1 MSPNPNSRTRRP
13 AIPSAISCNFAP
25 VLIAVLAMVAVLAGG
40 WLNER
45 GAAKKAQQAEIHKKL
60 MEARADLEEVIR
72 HRFHLV
78 QGLVAFVKSRA
89 SFTEG
94 EFEEFAEALQGDLT
108 GIRSLQLAPDAVV
121 SYLTRRDANEGVLG
135 HDLLADPERRDIVRR
150 SIDRREYIIAGP
162 LPLIQG
168 GTGLIGRYPIYL
180 PDGEADRF
188 WGFATIVLDMQ
199 PLLAEAGLLDQDSAL
214 SFALR
219 GKDGLGDKGAVFHGA
234 ASAFEAPS
242 EVIDV
247 PLPSGSW
254 QLTAMP
260 KPGAT
265 FAQLGASADGG
276 SMLLNACVAL
286 AVSIG
291 LLVYILARRPQQLR
305 LAARRAAE
313 TQQTLQAAKDEA
325 ERANAAKSRFLAA
338 ANHDLRQPLQTL
350 RLHLAS
356 LETIMEYPRR
366 KAICSE
372 MVQAVETM
380 AALLNSL
387 LDIGKLEK
395 GEIKADIRDFPLSEM
410 TNRIAHEFSRQAAA
424 KGIDLRIVPSTAVLR
439 SDPVLLERILSNL
452 VANALHY
459 TPRGKVLVGCRR
471 RGAKVSIEIWDE
483 GVGIAPE
490 ELSMIFEE
498 YYQLG
503 NPARDS
509 EKGLGLGLAIVQR
522 LTEFLGHGI
531 AVRSTPGQG
540 SMFAIE
546 VPRGA
551 EHLARRATAQ
561 RAAPAPKVLRHATIV
576 VVEDNECVR
585 IAMSDL
591 IGAWGADVV
600 AVADEQ
606 EALASLRGA
615 SPDLVLADYRLG
627 AGLTGID
634 VVETLRRAMGST
646 IPALIITGDT
656 DPDVTR
662 KIQAAGFSV
671 THKPLDPVKLRREI
685 ELRLPHTAPA
695 VYQDRMAASA

>member
-1 MSPNPNSRTRRP
+1 
-13 AIPSAISCNFAP
+13 
-25 VLIAVLAMVAVLAGG
+25 MVAVLAGG
-40 WLNER
+40 WLNDR
-45 GAAKKAQQAEIHKKL
+45 GAAKKAQQVRIHERL
-60 MEARADLEEVIR
+60 MEARLDLEDVIR
-72 HRFHLV
+72 HRFNLV

-89 SFTEG
+89 RFTEG
-94 EFEEFAEALQGDLT
+94 EFEKFAGALQGDLT

-121 SYLTRRDANEGVLG
+121 TYLTRRDANEGVLG

-150 SIDRREYIIAGP
+150 AIERREYIIAGP
-162 LPLIQG
+162 QQLIQG
-168 GTGLIGRYPIYL
+168 GTGLIGRFPIFL

-188 WGFATIVLDMQ
+188 WGFATIVMDLQ
-199 PLLAEAGLLDQDSAL
+199 PLLAEAGLLDQESAI

-219 GKDGLGDKGAVFHGA
+219 GTDGLGDKGAVFHGA
-234 ASAFEAPS
+234 VSAFENPS

-247 PLPSGSW
+247 ALPTGSW
-254 QLTAMP
+254 QLAAMP
-260 KPGAT
+260 KPGAV
-265 FAQLGASADGG
+265 FAQPGGG
-276 SMLLNACVAL
+276 SIWLNVCVAL
-286 AVSIG
+286 ALSIG
-291 LLVYILARRPQQLR
+291 VLVYILARRPQQLR

-366 KAICSE
+366 KAICRE

-380 AALLNSL
+380 ATLLNSL

-395 GEIKADIRDFPLSEM
+395 GEIRADIRDFPLSEV
-410 TNRIAHEFSRQAAA
+410 TDRIAHEFSRQATA

-439 SDPVLLERILSNL
+439 SDPVLLERILGNL
-452 VANALHY
+452 VANALNY
-459 TPRGKVLVGCRR
+459 TPQGRILVGCRR
-471 RGAKVSIEIWDE
+471 RGAAVSIEVWDE
-483 GVGIAPE
+483 GVGIAPD

-503 NPARDS
+503 NTARDS

-522 LTEFLGHGI
+522 LTEFLGHRI
-531 AVRSTPGQG
+531 AVRSTPGHG
-540 SMFAIE
+540 SMFAVE
-546 VPRGA
+546 VPRGV
-551 EHLARRATAQ
+551 ELLARRATTQ
-561 RAAPAPKVLRHATIV
+561 RAAPAPKDLRDRTIV

-600 AVADEQ
+600 AAADEQ
-606 EALASLRGA
+606 EALASLCGA

-634 VVETLRRAMGST
+634 AVETLRRATGAT

-656 DPDVTR
+656 DPEVTR

-671 THKPLDPVKLRREI
+671 THKPLDPDKLRREI
-685 ELRLPHTAPA
+685 ELRLPHAAPA
-695 VYQDRMAASA
+695 VFEDRLAASA